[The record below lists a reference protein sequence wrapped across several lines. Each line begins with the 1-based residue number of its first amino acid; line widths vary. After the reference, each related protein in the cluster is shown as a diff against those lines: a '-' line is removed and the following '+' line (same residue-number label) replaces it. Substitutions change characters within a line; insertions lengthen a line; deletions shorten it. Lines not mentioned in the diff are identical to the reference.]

1 MKESFIEAMRHL
13 AYPVSIVSSQLKG
26 AKLAITVSSVTSV
39 SLSPPSLLVC
49 INKES
54 TMATTIEIGSL
65 LNISFLNPAQ
75 MAIASVCSSKD
86 KVNERFEYTQWSED
100 ANKTPY
106 LEESEAVVF
115 CKVANLIEHATHKI
129 IILAVT
135 DVSVYSGDNPN
146 PLLYCNRDYIQ
157 LK

>member
-13 AYPVSIVSSQLKG
+13 AYPVSIVSTQLKG
-26 AKLAITVSSVTSV
+26 VKLAITVSSVTSV

-54 TMATTIEIGSL
+54 TMAATIEVGSP

-75 MAIASVCSSKD
+75 IAIASVCSSKD

-106 LEESEAVVF
+106 LEESEAVIF

-129 IILAVT
+129 IILAIT
-135 DVSVYSGDNPN
+135 DVISNTGDNPN

>member
-13 AYPVSIVSSQLKG
+13 VYPVSIVSSRLKG

-39 SLSPPSLLVC
+39 SANPPSLLVC

-54 TMATTIEIGSL
+54 TMAKTIETGSF
-65 LNISFLNPAQ
+65 LNVSFLNPAQ
-75 MAIASVCSSKD
+75 TAIASICSSKD
-86 KVNERFEYTQWSED
+86 KVHERFEYDQWLED

-115 CKVANLIEHATHKI
+115 CQVVNLLEHATHKI
-129 IILAVT
+129 IILAVK
-135 DVSVYSGDNPN
+135 DVSANSGQNPN
-146 PLLYCNRDYIQ
+146 PLLYCNREYTQ

>member
-1 MKESFIEAMRHL
+1 MKEKFIKAMRHL
-13 AYPVSIVSSQLKG
+13 AYPVSIVSTQLKE

-39 SLSPPSLLVC
+39 SVSPPSLLVC

-54 TMATTIEIGSL
+54 TMAATIEIGSL

-75 MAIASVCSSKD
+75 IAIASVCSSKD

-100 ANKTPY
+100 ENKTPY

-135 DVSVYSGDNPN
+135 DVSANSGDNPN
-146 PLLYCNRDYIQ
+146 PLLYCNRNYIQ